1 MTGAPKLRS
10 VQLLE
15 QFEQHQLRGIYSGAM
30 GYMSIDGAVDLSVVI
45 RTIIIQDGR
54 PDTAAFHKSATLDEG
69 QEVPNRYMS
78 IGAGGAIT
86 WLSDPLSEWDEVLT
100 KVRSVVG

>member
-15 QFEQHQLRGIYSGAM
+15 KFEQHQPRGIYSGAM
-30 GYMSIDGAVDLSVVI
+30 GYMSIDGAVDLNVVI
-45 RTIIIQDGR
+45 RTIIIQK
-54 PDTAAFHKSATLDEG
+54 TASRSSTRSPIDDE
-69 QEVPNRYMS
+69 QEETSVERS
-78 IGAGGAIT
+78 LTIGAGGAIT
-86 WLSDPLSEWDEVLT
+86 WLSNPASEWEEVMT